1 MQLAV
6 IESAENPFALAKFV
20 DGKFFAIR
28 ELPTLTAA
36 LQIPLVELR
45 AILEK
50 SHGPEISGR
59 ELPPLAPETE
69 VWGAGVTYLR
79 SRDARKEES
88 GTPDV
93 YQKVY
98 EADRPELFFKANF
111 RRTVG
116 NGDVIGK
123 RADCTSTV
131 PEPEVAIVINAHEE
145 IIGYTIC
152 NDVTSRSIEGENPL
166 YLPQAKSYLGST
178 ALGPRITPHWLAP
191 SHDQITISAEI
202 KRGSQVMWSA
212 NTALSSLNKSLE
224 HLVGYLFRCQ
234 TFPDG
239 VVLSTGTGII
249 PPLDFIMNEGDIVTI
264 DVAGIGRLE
273 NEVIEIPLDI
283 NKKFQRAQGANS

>member
-6 IESAENPFALAKFV
+6 IETQSNPFALAKYE
-20 DGKFFAIR
+20 DGKYFAIP
-28 ELPTLTAA
+28 ELPTLTSA
-36 LQIPLVELR
+36 LKIPVSQLR
-45 AILEK
+45 KILEN
-50 SHGPEISGR
+50 SNGPEIHGR
-59 ELPPLAPETE
+59 ELPPVAPETE

-145 IIGYTIC
+145 IIGFTIC

-178 ALGPRITPHWLAP
+178 ALGPRITPVWLAP
-191 SHDQITISAEI
+191 SHEKITVAARIT
-202 KRGSQVMWSA
+202 RGKEVLWSA
-212 NTALSSLNKSLE
+212 NTALSALNKSLE

-249 PPLDFIMNEGDIVTI
+249 PPLDFILREGDIVTI
-264 DVAGIGRLE
+264 EVGGVGTLE

-283 NKKFQRAQGANS
+283 NKKFQNALK

>member
-6 IESAENPFALAKFV
+6 IESPHNPFALAQYI
-20 DGKFFAIR
+20 DGKYFAIK
-28 ELPTLTAA
+28 ELPTLTSA
-36 LQIPLVELR
+36 LSIPLAQLK
-45 AILEK
+45 AILDQPLG
-50 SHGPEISGR
+50 SEISGR
-59 ELPPLAPETE
+59 ELPPLAPESE

-131 PEPEVAIVINAHEE
+131 PEPEVAIVINTFEE
-145 IIGYTIC
+145 IIGFTIC
-152 NDVTSRSIEGENPL
+152 NDVTSRSIEGANPL

-178 ALGPRITPHWLAP
+178 ALGPRITPSWLAP
-191 SHDQITISAEI
+191 NHDEMTISAKI
-202 KRGSQVMWSA
+202 TRGSEVVWSA
-212 NTALSSLNKSLE
+212 QTALSSLNKSLE

-239 VVLSTGTGII
+239 VILSTGTGII
-249 PPLDFIMNEGDIVTI
+249 PPLDFIMNEGDVVTI
-264 DVAGIGRLE
+264 VVAGIGTLE

-283 NKKFQRAQGANS
+283 NKKFQRAKNS

>member
-6 IESAENPFALAKFV
+6 IESAENPFVLTKYV
-20 DGKFFAIR
+20 DGKYFAIK

-36 LQIPLVELR
+36 LKIPLADLR
-45 AILEK
+45 EILERPN
-50 SHGPEISGR
+50 GPEVQGR
-59 ELPPLAPETE
+59 ELPPLAPESE

-116 NGDVIGK
+116 NGDVVGK

-145 IIGYTIC
+145 IVGFTIC
-152 NDVTSRSIEGENPL
+152 NDVTSRSIEGVNPL

-178 ALGPRITPHWLAP
+178 ALGPRITPSWLAP
-191 SHDQITISAEI
+191 EHSKMTIDARIT
-202 KRGSQVMWSA
+202 RGDNVVWSA
-212 NTALSSLNKSLE
+212 DTALSSLNKPLE

-249 PPLDFIMNEGDIVTI
+249 PPLDFILKEGDIVTI
-264 DVAGIGRLE
+264 DVAGVGTLE

-283 NKKFQRAQGANS
+283 NKRMQKAFSL

>member
-6 IESAENPFALAKFV
+6 IESADNPFALTKYLN
-20 DGKFFAIR
+20 GKYYSIP

-36 LQIPLVELR
+36 LQIPMAKLR
-45 AILEK
+45 EILE
-50 SHGPEISGR
+50 SSSGAEITGR
-59 ELPPLAPETE
+59 ELPPLAPESE

-93 YQKVY
+93 YQRVY

-131 PEPEVAIVINAHEE
+131 PEPEVAIVINAREE
-145 IIGYTIC
+145 IVGFTIC
-152 NDVTSRSIEGENPL
+152 NDVTSRSIEGANPL

-178 ALGPRITPHWLAP
+178 ALGPRITPAWLAP
-191 SHDQITISAEI
+191 KLPDITISARI
-202 KRGSQVMWSA
+202 RRGSEIVWSA
-212 NTALSSLNKSLE
+212 ETALSSLNKSLE

-239 VVLSTGTGII
+239 VILSTGTGII
-249 PPLDFIMNEGDIVTI
+249 PPLDFIMREGDIVTI
-264 DVAGIGRLE
+264 NVAGIGTLE

-283 NKKFQRAQGANS
+283 NKKFQRAMS

>member
-6 IESAENPFALAKFV
+6 VETEANPFALTKYV
-20 DGKFFAIR
+20 DGKYFAVK

-36 LQIPLVELR
+36 LQLPLAQLR
-45 AILEK
+45 AILE
-50 SHGPEISGR
+50 SSQGPEVLGR
-59 ELPPLAPETE
+59 ELPPLAPESE

-145 IIGYTIC
+145 IVGFTIC
-152 NDVTSRSIEGENPL
+152 NDVTSRSIEGANPL

-178 ALGPRITPHWLAP
+178 ALGPRITPSWLAP
-191 SHDQITISAEI
+191 THDKITVDAQI
-202 KRGSQVMWSA
+202 KRGDQVVWSA

-224 HLVGYLFRCQ
+224 HLVSYLFRCQ

-239 VVLSTGTGII
+239 VILSTGTGII
-249 PPLDFIMNEGDIVTI
+249 PPLDFIMQEGDIVRIQVGGVGT
-264 DVAGIGRLE
+264 LE

-283 NKKFQRAQGANS
+283 NKKFQRALT

>member
-6 IESAENPFALAKFV
+6 IESAANPFALAKYLN
-20 DGKFFAIR
+20 GKYFAIP

-36 LQIPLVELR
+36 LHIPMAELR
-45 AILEK
+45 QILE
-50 SHGPEISGR
+50 SSSGPEITGR
-59 ELPPLAPETE
+59 ELPPLAPESE

-145 IIGYTIC
+145 IIGFTIC

-178 ALGPRITPHWLAP
+178 ALGPRITPSWLAP
-191 SHDQITISAEI
+191 KLPDISISARI
-202 KRGSQVMWSA
+202 TRDNSIVWSA
-212 NTALSSLNKSLE
+212 DTALGALNKSLE

-239 VVLSTGTGII
+239 VILSTGTGII
-249 PPLDFIMNEGDIVTI
+249 PPLDFILREGDIVTI
-264 DVAGIGRLE
+264 NVAGIGTLE

-283 NKKFQRAQGANS
+283 NKRFQRAKF

>member
-6 IESAENPFALAKFV
+6 IESADNPFALTKYI
-20 DGKFFAIR
+20 DGRYFAIK
-28 ELPTLTAA
+28 ELPTLTSA
-36 LQIPLVELR
+36 LQLPLDELR
-45 AILEK
+45 EIIEK
-50 SHGPEISGR
+50 SHGPEVTGR
-59 ELPPLAPETE
+59 ELPPLAPESE

-145 IIGYTIC
+145 IVGFTIC
-152 NDVTSRSIEGENPL
+152 NDVTSRSIEGANPL

-178 ALGPRITPHWLAP
+178 ALGPRITPSWLAP
-191 SHDQITISAEI
+191 KPEEMTINAQI
-202 KRGSQVMWSA
+202 KRGAEVVWSA

-249 PPLDFIMNEGDIVTI
+249 PPLDFIMAEGDIVTI
-264 DVAGIGRLE
+264 DVAGIGTLE

-283 NKKFQRAQGANS
+283 NKKFQRAAR

>member
-6 IESAENPFALAKFV
+6 IESADNPFALTKYI
-20 DGKFFAIR
+20 DGRYFAIK
-28 ELPTLTAA
+28 ELPTLTSA
-36 LQIPLVELR
+36 LQLPLDELR
-45 AILEK
+45 EIIEK
-50 SHGPEISGR
+50 SHGPEVTGR
-59 ELPPLAPETE
+59 ELPPLAPESE

-145 IIGYTIC
+145 VVGFTIC
-152 NDVTSRSIEGENPL
+152 NDVTSRSIEGANPL

-178 ALGPRITPHWLAP
+178 ALGPRITPSWLAP
-191 SHDQITISAEI
+191 KPELMTINAQI
-202 KRGSQVMWSA
+202 KRGTKVAWSA

-249 PPLDFIMNEGDIVTI
+249 PPLDFIMAEGDIVTI

-283 NKKFQRAQGANS
+283 NKKFQRAAR

>member
-6 IESAENPFALAKFV
+6 IESADNPFALTKYI
-20 DGKFFAIR
+20 DGRYFAIK

-36 LQIPLVELR
+36 LQIPLAELR
-45 AILEK
+45 VILEK
-50 SHGPEISGR
+50 SPGPEVTGR
-59 ELPPLAPETE
+59 ELPPLAPESE

-145 IIGYTIC
+145 IVGFTIC
-152 NDVTSRSIEGENPL
+152 NDVTSRSIEGANPL

-178 ALGPRITPHWLAP
+178 ALGPRITPSWLAP
-191 SHDQITISAEI
+191 NPAAMTIHAQI
-202 KRGSQVMWSA
+202 KRGAEVVWSA

-249 PPLDFIMNEGDIVTI
+249 PPLDFIMAEGDIVTI
-264 DVAGIGRLE
+264 DVAGIGTLE

-283 NKKFQRAQGANS
+283 NKKFQRAAR

>member
-6 IESAENPFALAKFV
+6 IESTGNPFALTKYV
-20 DGKFFAIR
+20 DGKYFSIP

-36 LQIPLVELR
+36 LKIPLSQLR
-45 AILEK
+45 EILE
-50 SHGPEISGR
+50 SSSGPEITGR
-59 ELPPLAPETE
+59 ELPPLAPESE

-145 IIGYTIC
+145 IIGFTIC

-178 ALGPRITPHWLAP
+178 ALGPRITPSWLAP
-191 SHDQITISAEI
+191 THDALTIAATIS
-202 KRGSQVMWSA
+202 RGGEVVWSA

-239 VVLSTGTGII
+239 VILSTGTGII
-249 PPLDFIMNEGDIVTI
+249 PPLDFILRAGDIVTI
-264 DVAGIGRLE
+264 DVAGIGILE
-273 NEVIEIPLDI
+273 NEVIGIPLDI
-283 NKKFQRAQGANS
+283 NKKFQRALS

>member
-6 IESAENPFALAKFV
+6 IESAANPFALAKYLN
-20 DGKFFAIR
+20 GKYYAIP

-36 LQIPLVELR
+36 LHIPMAELR
-45 AILEK
+45 QILE
-50 SHGPEISGR
+50 SSSGPEITGR
-59 ELPPLAPETE
+59 ELPPLAPESE

-145 IIGYTIC
+145 IIGFTIC

-178 ALGPRITPHWLAP
+178 ALGPRITPSWLAP
-191 SHDQITISAEI
+191 KLPDISISARI
-202 KRGSQVMWSA
+202 TRDNSIVWSA
-212 NTALSSLNKSLE
+212 DTALGALNKSLE

-239 VVLSTGTGII
+239 VILSTGTGII
-249 PPLDFIMNEGDIVTI
+249 PPLDFILREGDIVTI
-264 DVAGIGRLE
+264 NVAGIGTLE

-283 NKKFQRAQGANS
+283 NKRFQRAKS

>member
-6 IESAENPFALAKFV
+6 IESAGNPFALTKYV
-20 DGKFFAIR
+20 DGKYFAIR

-36 LQIPLVELR
+36 LKIPLAELR
-45 AILEK
+45 GIVDN
-50 SHGPEISGR
+50 SDGPEVSGR
-59 ELPPLAPETE
+59 ELPPLAPESE

-131 PEPEVAIVINAHEE
+131 PEPEVAIVVNCFQE
-145 IIGYTIC
+145 IIGFTIC
-152 NDVTSRSIEGENPL
+152 NDVTSRSIEGANPL

-178 ALGPRITPHWLAP
+178 ALGPRITPSWLAP
-191 SHDQITISAEI
+191 THDKITVAAQI
-202 KRGSQVMWSA
+202 KRGSEVVWSA

-249 PPLDFIMNEGDIVTI
+249 PPLDFIMQEGDVVTI
-264 DVAGIGRLE
+264 DVGGVGRLE
-273 NEVIEIPLDI
+273 NEVIAIPLDI
-283 NKKFQRAQGANS
+283 NNKFQRALQQG

>member
-6 IESAENPFALAKFV
+6 VESAANPFALAKYLN
-20 DGKFFAIR
+20 GKYYAIP

-36 LQIPLVELR
+36 LHIPMAELR
-45 AILEK
+45 QILE
-50 SHGPEISGR
+50 SSSGPEITGR
-59 ELPPLAPETE
+59 ELPPLAPESE

-145 IIGYTIC
+145 IIGFTIC

-178 ALGPRITPHWLAP
+178 ALGPRITPSWLAP
-191 SHDQITISAEI
+191 KLPDISISARI
-202 KRGSQVMWSA
+202 TRDNSIVWSA
-212 NTALSSLNKSLE
+212 DTALGALNKSLE

-239 VVLSTGTGII
+239 VILSTGTGII
-249 PPLDFIMNEGDIVTI
+249 PPLDFILREGDIVTI
-264 DVAGIGRLE
+264 NVAGIGTLE

-283 NKKFQRAQGANS
+283 NKRFQRAKS

>member
-6 IESAENPFALAKFV
+6 IESPHNPFALAQYI
-20 DGKFFAIR
+20 DGKYFAIK
-28 ELPTLTAA
+28 ELPTLTSA
-36 LQIPLVELR
+36 LSIPLAQLK
-45 AILEK
+45 AILDQPLG
-50 SHGPEISGR
+50 SEISGR
-59 ELPPLAPETE
+59 ELPPLAPESE

-131 PEPEVAIVINAHEE
+131 PEPEVAIVINAFEE
-145 IIGYTIC
+145 IIGFTIC
-152 NDVTSRSIEGENPL
+152 NDVTSRSIEGANPL

-178 ALGPRITPHWLAP
+178 ALGPRITPSWLAP
-191 SHDQITISAEI
+191 KHDEMTISAKI
-202 KRGSQVMWSA
+202 TRGSEVVWSA
-212 NTALSSLNKSLE
+212 QTALSSLNKSLE

-239 VVLSTGTGII
+239 VILSTGTGII
-249 PPLDFIMNEGDIVTI
+249 PPLDFIMNEGDVVTI
-264 DVAGIGRLE
+264 VVAGIGTLE

-283 NKKFQRAQGANS
+283 NKKFQRAKNS

>member
-6 IESAENPFALAKFV
+6 IESPHNPFALAQYI
-20 DGKFFAIR
+20 DGKYFAIK
-28 ELPTLTAA
+28 ELPTLTSA
-36 LQIPLVELR
+36 LSIPLAQLK
-45 AILEK
+45 AILDQPLG
-50 SHGPEISGR
+50 SEISGR
-59 ELPPLAPETE
+59 ELPPLAPESE

-131 PEPEVAIVINAHEE
+131 PEPEVAIVINAFEE
-145 IIGYTIC
+145 IIGFTIC
-152 NDVTSRSIEGENPL
+152 NDVTSRSIEGANPL

-178 ALGPRITPHWLAP
+178 ALGPRITPSWLAP
-191 SHDQITISAEI
+191 KHDEMTISAKI
-202 KRGSQVMWSA
+202 TRGSEVVWSGQ
-212 NTALSSLNKSLE
+212 TALSSLNKSLE
-224 HLVGYLFRCQ
+224 HLVGYLF
-234 TFPDG
+234 
-239 VVLSTGTGII
+239 
-249 PPLDFIMNEGDIVTI
+249 IMNEGDVVTI
-264 DVAGIGRLE
+264 VVAGIGTLE

-283 NKKFQRAQGANS
+283 NKKFQRAKNS

>member
-6 IESAENPFALAKFV
+6 IESAGNPFALTKYV
-20 DGKFFAIR
+20 DGKYFLIP

-36 LQIPLVELR
+36 LQIPLAQLR
-45 AILEK
+45 EILDK
-50 SHGPEISGR
+50 PHGSQVTGR
-59 ELPPLAPETE
+59 ELPPLAPESE

-131 PEPEVAIVINAHEE
+131 PEPEVAIVVNAHEE
-145 IIGYTIC
+145 IIGFTIC

-178 ALGPRITPHWLAP
+178 ALGPRITPSWLAP
-191 SHDQITISAEI
+191 SHDGLTIGAKIT
-202 KRGSQVMWSA
+202 RGNDVVWSA
-212 NTALSSLNKSLE
+212 ATALSSLNKSLE

-249 PPLDFIMNEGDIVTI
+249 PPLDFILREGDIVTI
-264 DVAGIGRLE
+264 DVAGIGTLE

-283 NKKFQRAQGANS
+283 NKKFQRALS

>member
-6 IESAENPFALAKFV
+6 VETEANPFALTKYV
-20 DGKFFAIR
+20 DGKYFAVI

-36 LQIPLVELR
+36 LQIPLAQLR
-45 AILEK
+45 SILEA
-50 SHGPEISGR
+50 SQGPEVSGR
-59 ELPPLAPETE
+59 ELPPLAPESE

-145 IIGYTIC
+145 IVGFTIC
-152 NDVTSRSIEGENPL
+152 NDVTSRSIEGANPL

-178 ALGPRITPHWLAP
+178 ALGPRITPSWLAP
-191 SHDQITISAEI
+191 THDKITVDAQI
-202 KRGSQVMWSA
+202 KRGDKVVWSA

-224 HLVGYLFRCQ
+224 HLVSYLFRCQ

-239 VVLSTGTGII
+239 VILSTGTGII
-249 PPLDFIMNEGDIVTI
+249 PPLDFIMQEGDIVRIEVGGVGT
-264 DVAGIGRLE
+264 LE

-283 NKKFQRAQGANS
+283 NKKFQRALT

>member
-6 IESAENPFALAKFV
+6 IESADNPFALTKYI
-20 DGKFFAIR
+20 DGRYFAIK

-36 LQIPLVELR
+36 LQIPLVELQE
-45 AILEK
+45 ILEK
-50 SHGPEISGR
+50 APGAEVTGR
-59 ELPPLAPETE
+59 ELPPLAPESE

-145 IIGYTIC
+145 IVGFTIC
-152 NDVTSRSIEGENPL
+152 NDVTSRSIEGANPL

-178 ALGPRITPHWLAP
+178 ALGPRITPSWLAP
-191 SHDQITISAEI
+191 KPEEMTINAQI
-202 KRGSQVMWSA
+202 KRGTEVVWSA

-249 PPLDFIMNEGDIVTI
+249 PPLDFIMAEGDIVTI
-264 DVAGIGRLE
+264 DVAGIGTLE

-283 NKKFQRAQGANS
+283 NKKFQRAAR

>member
-6 IESAENPFALAKFV
+6 IESAENPFALTKYV
-20 DGKFFAIR
+20 DGKYISIP

-36 LQIPLVELR
+36 LQIPLEQLREILGSSRGVE
-45 AILEK
+45 IT
-50 SHGPEISGR
+50 GR
-59 ELPPLAPETE
+59 ELPPLAPESE

-131 PEPEVAIVINAHEE
+131 PEPEVAIVINAYEE
-145 IIGYTIC
+145 IVGFTIC
-152 NDVTSRSIEGENPL
+152 NDVTSRSIEGANPL

-178 ALGPRITPHWLAP
+178 ALGPRITPSWLAP
-191 SHDQITISAEI
+191 THDAMTIAAKIT
-202 KRGSQVMWSA
+202 RGSEVVWSA
-212 NTALSSLNKSLE
+212 STALSSLNKSLE

-249 PPLDFIMNEGDIVTI
+249 PPLDFIMREGDIVTI
-264 DVAGIGRLE
+264 DVAGIGTLE

-283 NKKFQRAQGANS
+283 NKKFQRALS

>member
-6 IESAENPFALAKFV
+6 IESADNPFALTKYV
-20 DGKFFAIR
+20 DGKYFAIK

-36 LQIPLVELR
+36 LQIPLAQLREIVER
-45 AILEK
+45 
-50 SHGPEISGR
+50 SDGPEITGR
-59 ELPPLAPETE
+59 ELPPLAPESE

-116 NGDVIGK
+116 NGDVVGK

-152 NDVTSRSIEGENPL
+152 NDVTSRSIEGANPL

-178 ALGPRITPHWLAP
+178 ALGPRITPSWLAP
-191 SHDQITISAEI
+191 KPEAMTIAAEI
-202 KRGSQVMWSA
+202 KRSGAVVWSA
-212 NTALSSLNKSLE
+212 TTALSSLNKSLE

-234 TFPDG
+234 TFRMESFSPPEPE
-239 VVLSTGTGII
+239 LSRHLISSC
-249 PPLDFIMNEGDIVTI
+249 
-264 DVAGIGRLE
+264 R
-273 NEVIEIPLDI
+273 
-283 NKKFQRAQGANS
+283 RAISSPSQLLVSAR

>member
-6 IESAENPFALAKFV
+6 IESQENPFALARFH
-20 DGKFFAIR
+20 DGKYFAIK
-28 ELPTLTAA
+28 ELPTLTSA
-36 LQIPLVELR
+36 LQIPLVRLKE
-45 AILEK
+45 ILERPL
-50 SHGPEISGR
+50 GPEISGR
-59 ELPPLAPETE
+59 VLPPLAPESE

-131 PEPEVAIVINAHEE
+131 PEPEVAIVINAFEE
-145 IIGYTIC
+145 IIGFTIC
-152 NDVTSRSIEGENPL
+152 NDVTSRSIEGANPL

-178 ALGPRITPHWLAP
+178 ALGPRITPSWLAP
-191 SHDQITISAEI
+191 KPEEMTIAARIT
-202 KRGSQVMWSA
+202 RGSEVVWSA

-239 VVLSTGTGII
+239 VILSTGTGII
-249 PPLDFIMNEGDIVTI
+249 PPLDFIMNEADVVTI
-264 DVAGIGRLE
+264 EVAGVGTLE

-283 NKKFQRAQGANS
+283 NSRFQRAKNS

>member
-6 IESAENPFALAKFV
+6 IESADNPFALTKYI
-20 DGKFFAIR
+20 DGRYFAIK

-36 LQIPLVELR
+36 LQIPLAELR
-45 AILEK
+45 EILEK
-50 SHGPEISGR
+50 APGPEVTGR
-59 ELPPLAPETE
+59 ELPPLAPESE

-145 IIGYTIC
+145 IVGFTIC
-152 NDVTSRSIEGENPL
+152 NDVTSRSIEGANPL

-178 ALGPRITPHWLAP
+178 ALGPRITPSWLAP
-191 SHDQITISAEI
+191 KPESMTINAQI
-202 KRGSQVMWSA
+202 KRGAEVVWSA

-249 PPLDFIMNEGDIVTI
+249 PPLDFIMAEGDIVTI
-264 DVAGIGRLE
+264 DVAGIGTLE

-283 NKKFQRAQGANS
+283 NKKFQRAAR

>member
-6 IESAENPFALAKFV
+6 IESAENPFALTKFV
-20 DGKFFAIR
+20 DGKYFAIR

-36 LQIPLVELR
+36 LKIPLAELR
-45 AILEK
+45 GIIDN
-50 SHGPEISGR
+50 SDGPEVTGR
-59 ELPPLAPETE
+59 ELPPLAPESE

-131 PEPEVAIVINAHEE
+131 PEPEVAIVINAFEE
-145 IIGYTIC
+145 IIGFTIC
-152 NDVTSRSIEGENPL
+152 NDVTSRSIEGANPL

-178 ALGPRITPHWLAP
+178 ALGPRITPSWLAP
-191 SHDQITISAEI
+191 SHEKITVAAQI
-202 KRGSQVMWSA
+202 KRGSEVVWSA

-239 VVLSTGTGII
+239 VILSTGTGII
-249 PPLDFIMNEGDIVTI
+249 PPLDFIMAEGDIVTI
-264 DVAGIGRLE
+264 EVGGVGTLE

-283 NKKFQRAQGANS
+283 NKRFQKALG

>member
-6 IESAENPFALAKFV
+6 IESATNPFALTKYV
-20 DGKFFAIR
+20 DGKYFAIK

-36 LQIPLVELR
+36 LKIPLAELR
-45 AILEK
+45 GILDN
-50 SHGPEISGR
+50 SDGPEVTGR
-59 ELPPLAPETE
+59 ELPPLAPESE

-145 IIGYTIC
+145 IVGFTIC
-152 NDVTSRSIEGENPL
+152 NDVTSRSIEGANPL

-178 ALGPRITPHWLAP
+178 ALGPRITPSWLAP
-191 SHDQITISAEI
+191 AHDRITVAAQI
-202 KRGSQVMWSA
+202 KRGSEVVWSA
-212 NTALSSLNKSLE
+212 STALSSLNKSLE

-239 VVLSTGTGII
+239 VILSTGTGII
-249 PPLDFIMNEGDIVTI
+249 PPLDFIMEEGDIVTI
-264 DVAGIGRLE
+264 EVGGVGTLE

-283 NKKFQRAQGANS
+283 NKRFQKALHE

>member
-6 IESAENPFALAKFV
+6 IESAVNPFALTKYV
-20 DGKFFAIR
+20 DGKYFSIP

-36 LQIPLVELR
+36 LKIPLAQLR
-45 AILEK
+45 EILEK
-50 SHGPEISGR
+50 SDGVEVTGR
-59 ELPPLAPETE
+59 ELPPLAPESE

-145 IIGYTIC
+145 IIGFTIC

-178 ALGPRITPHWLAP
+178 ALGPRITPSWLAP
-191 SHDQITISAEI
+191 THDALTIGAKIT
-202 KRGSQVMWSA
+202 RGSEVVWSA
-212 NTALSSLNKSLE
+212 TTALSSLNKSLE

-249 PPLDFIMNEGDIVTI
+249 PPLDFIMHEGDIVTI
-264 DVAGIGRLE
+264 DVAGIGTLE

-283 NKKFQRAQGANS
+283 NKKFQRALS

>member
-6 IESAENPFALAKFV
+6 IESAENPFALTKYV
-20 DGKFFAIR
+20 DGKYFAIK

-36 LQIPLVELR
+36 LKIPLAQLR
-45 AILEK
+45 EILERPN
-50 SHGPEISGR
+50 GPEVHGR
-59 ELPPLAPETE
+59 ELPPRAPESE

-116 NGDVIGK
+116 NGDVVGK

-145 IIGYTIC
+145 IIGFTIC
-152 NDVTSRSIEGENPL
+152 NDVTSRSIEGANPL

-178 ALGPRITPHWLAP
+178 ALGPRITPSWLAP
-191 SHDQITISAEI
+191 EHSKMTIAARIT
-202 KRGSQVMWSA
+202 RGGNVVWSA
-212 NTALSSLNKSLE
+212 DTALSSLNKSLE

-249 PPLDFIMNEGDIVTI
+249 PPLDFIMEEGDVVTI
-264 DVAGIGRLE
+264 DVAGVGTLE

-283 NKKFQRAQGANS
+283 NKKFQRALEK

>member
-6 IESAENPFALAKFV
+6 IESATNPFALTKYV
-20 DGKFFAIR
+20 DGKYFAIK

-36 LQIPLVELR
+36 LKIPLAELR
-45 AILEK
+45 GILDN
-50 SHGPEISGR
+50 SDGPEVTGR
-59 ELPPLAPETE
+59 ELPPLAPESE

-145 IIGYTIC
+145 IVGFTIC
-152 NDVTSRSIEGENPL
+152 NDVTSRSIEGANPL

-178 ALGPRITPHWLAP
+178 ALGPRITPSWLAP
-191 SHDQITISAEI
+191 AHDRITVAAQIR
-202 KRGSQVMWSA
+202 RGSEVMWSA
-212 NTALSSLNKSLE
+212 STALSSLNKSLE

-239 VVLSTGTGII
+239 VILSTGTGII
-249 PPLDFIMNEGDIVTI
+249 PPLDFIMEEGDIVTI
-264 DVAGIGRLE
+264 EVGGVGTLE

-283 NKKFQRAQGANS
+283 NKRFQKALHE

>member
-6 IESAENPFALAKFV
+6 IESVDNPFALTKCI
-20 DGKFFAIR
+20 DGRYFAIK

-36 LQIPLVELR
+36 LQIPLAELR
-45 AILEK
+45 EILEK
-50 SHGPEISGR
+50 SPGPEVTGR
-59 ELPPLAPETE
+59 ELPPLAPESE

-145 IIGYTIC
+145 IVGFTIC
-152 NDVTSRSIEGENPL
+152 NDVTSRSIEGANPL

-178 ALGPRITPHWLAP
+178 ALGPRITPSWLAP
-191 SHDQITISAEI
+191 KPEAMTINAQI
-202 KRGSQVMWSA
+202 KRGTEVVWSA

-249 PPLDFIMNEGDIVTI
+249 PPLDFIMAEGDIVTI
-264 DVAGIGRLE
+264 DVAGIGTLE

-283 NKKFQRAQGANS
+283 NKKFQRAAR